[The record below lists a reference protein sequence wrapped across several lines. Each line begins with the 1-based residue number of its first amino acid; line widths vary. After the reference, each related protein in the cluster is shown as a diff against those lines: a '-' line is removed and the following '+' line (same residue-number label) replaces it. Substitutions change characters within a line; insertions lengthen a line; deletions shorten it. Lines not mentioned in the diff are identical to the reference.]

1 MMKAFLYTLLIPLLS
16 ACATQVTSEVTRFHR
31 AYAPAGET
39 LSVLNMN
46 AAKNGSIESETYG
59 KLLAQHLEDLGYR
72 VIDSGEPELLAKF
85 SYSVGAAQTDFR
97 AWPDNYVH
105 YHFYFG
111 RRHPF
116 FFGAYWDE
124 PYVYSY
130 PVYPRSLDL
139 TLETRTGTIVFE
151 GHVRSIGRKANMN
164 EVIEYLIHAMF
175 QNFPGE
181 SGVTKVVT
189 IKEGPDGR
197 PY

>member
-1 MMKAFLYTLLIPLLS
+1 MKKLLPLLLIPLLA
-16 ACATQVTSEVTRFHR
+16 ACAAQVTSEVTRFHR
-31 AYAPAGET
+31 AYDPSGET
-39 LSVLNMN
+39 ITVSNMDP
-46 AAKNGSIESETYG
+46 AKAGSIESETYG

-72 VIDSGEPELLAKF
+72 VVDSGDPQLLAKF
-85 SYSVGAAQTDFR
+85 RYAVGPAQTDFR

-105 YHFYFG
+105 YHFFYG

-116 FFGAYWDE
+116 FFGTYWDE

-139 TLETRTGTIVFE
+139 VLESSDGTVVFE

-181 SGVTKVVT
+181 SGMTKVVT